1 MFYFNPK
8 PKFMKKITLFF
19 LFAFVV
25 NTIIAQTVISQS
37 VDPVSVTEGGAACW
51 SSPSNNGTGDYRQN
65 TFYRRYDLA
74 NDFGITGSFEVG
86 AVQFGQASAVEG
98 TSVTV
103 TIYIA
108 DSFPGGTLIPL
119 ASEDY
124 TLSSGEN
131 ILVEVPFNVTIP
143 ANSLVVFEL
152 LVPESANGE
161 DSFRFFPGFNS
172 AGQNDPSYLQ
182 AVDCNISTP
191 TNTDSVVPGDHYLM
205 NLVEAQEMSVDA
217 SRLKESI
224 SLYPNPVNNVLNIS
238 LKNGIQVE
246 DAVIYDLLGNKI
258 NVSLNNNVIDTS
270 LLNSGVYMLQINT
283 NEGTLTKKIIKR

>member
-1 MFYFNPK
+1 M
-8 PKFMKKITLFF
+8 
-19 LFAFVV
+19 
-25 NTIIAQTVISQS
+25 
-37 VDPVSVTEGGAACW
+37 
-51 SSPSNNGTGDYRQN
+51 
-65 TFYRRYDLA
+65 
-74 NDFGITGSFEVG
+74 
-86 AVQFGQASAVEG
+86 
-98 TSVTV
+98 
-103 TIYIA
+103 
-108 DSFPGGTLIPL
+108 
-119 ASEDY
+119 
-124 TLSSGEN
+124 
-131 ILVEVPFNVTIP
+131 
-143 ANSLVVFEL
+143 
-152 LVPESANGE
+152 
-161 DSFRFFPGFNS
+161 
-172 AGQNDPSYLQ
+172 
-182 AVDCNISTP
+182 DCNISTP